1 MAAIKVSVDLEGQ
14 KIAQEKLDA
23 IYIQRA
29 RFTLQEMKNL
39 GASILNTAFTEL
51 TTAEI
56 AQIPDKQ
63 ISQLLLANKLRLG
76 KNRLNNLY
84 ADQYAQADQMWQK
97 MIQDSIPGDFSQ
109 KVARAHLVVT
119 GINWRSAYQLIKKAF
134 SLKQTLLSIEPDHI
148 DASGVTV
155 TEIMGMYGKPTAMKG
170 TLLNVPHPEPV
181 KKDHYLRLLWALP
194 I

>member
-1 MAAIKVSVDLEGQ
+1 MAEIEVSVDLEGQ
-14 KIAQEKLDA
+14 KISQEKLDA

-56 AQIPDKQ
+56 AQIPGKQ

-84 ADQYAQADQMWQK
+84 ADQYIQADQMWQK

-119 GINWRSAYQLIKKAF
+119 GINWRRSEERRVGK
-134 SLKQTLLSIEPDHI
+134 E
-148 DASGVTV
+148 VT
-155 TEIMGMYGKPTAMKG
+155 A
-170 TLLNVPHPEPV
+170 
-181 KKDHYLRLLWALP
+181 
-194 I
+194 